1 MEDLQFKLDQ
11 FEGPLDL
18 LLTLISKHKMNI
30 FDIEISALLDQY
42 LAYLQKVR
50 KMDMEVTGDF
60 LEMASRLIHIKT
72 VSLLPKHDEGEQL
85 KKELT
90 GELIEYSKCKAAA
103 ALLSE
108 RFCGNEVFCR
118 APAELEADKLYRRV
132 HSQEELMR
140 AYRNLS
146 GKVRSRQLPRQEEF
160 TPIVAKRVVSVGSRI
175 IFVLKSL
182 YRQTTMK
189 FSGLFEKSRDR
200 SEMVATFLAVLEL
213 IKAGRVREENGNVA
227 MLEKG
232 GRRK

>member
-1 MEDLQFKLDQ
+1 
-11 FEGPLDL
+11 
-18 LLTLISKHKMNI
+18 
-30 FDIEISALLDQY
+30 
-42 LAYLQKVR
+42 
-50 KMDMEVTGDF
+50 
-60 LEMASRLIHIKT
+60 
-72 VSLLPKHDEGEQL
+72 
-85 KKELT
+85 
-90 GELIEYSKCKAAA
+90 
-103 ALLSE
+103 
-108 RFCGNEVFCR
+108 
-118 APAELEADKLYRRV
+118 
-132 HSQEELMR
+132 MR

-146 GKVRSRQLPRQEEF
+146 GKVRSRQLPRQDEF

-227 MLEKG
+227 MLKKG